1 MNAKKYLVALLLV
14 GGGLNVKLNAQQL
27 LSVEKREKL
36 SQNNST
42 LKNSTSVSPLLEIA
56 KLEKAGSLNDEKFED
71 LLEQF
76 KENCGWSDSGS
87 DDEKQDSLSLSTD
100 SGAQLSPVKLT
111 QSSQA
116 VSPVHIA
123 SSASKKN
130 KSKKPIAS
138 FSNELRPGN
147 DFDSKWSVLKHSKV
161 DDLKNED
168 ELQQYKKKLEFLLE
182 SADEV
187 IKAGKV
193 LPSDVNDTLKVI
205 KKSLDVTLKA
215 LKTFKMQEEKRKEEE
230 KRKIKNMEKAQNGLC
245 FVLESMNTSKILD
258 VVHVEKNMSPEQAK
272 KEIKKTEKII
282 EELDRLK
289 KVSPELF
296 EETSIK
302 ETEEAFL
309 KIYKDVSSFV
319 FFDQPTSNFI
329 NYYIQFLNDIDSII
343 AFYVVNCES
352 AVINDSFEEFIE
364 LKNQMLAHCKFLK
377 VKISKLD
384 SQLKSIISTSI
395 RLFIEKQL
403 SHIENILIDIINSLK
418 NWHDKKSI
426 KKNAIIR
433 CEDCKKKDCCDFNGS
448 PVKSFEDFLTENP
461 KKESIIFK
469 NIKKFIKENG
479 YISPKLFKSIETE
492 LDLILKCVRNQIK
505 IVDSK
510 VLQYKPSKEIPLSS
524 IKEEIPAEALVRYTD
539 DDEDDKSDID
549 LNFYED
555 FFIDS
560 EDDGSIDSQDERH
573 SYSDIDWS
581 AIDAFKAQQDQNDKM
596 QQEKKSEASDGE
608 CSKGDTQ
615 EERE

>member
-1 MNAKKYLVALLLV
+1 MNTKKYLVALLLV

-36 SQNNST
+36 SPEALNS
-42 LKNSTSVSPLLEIA
+42 SPLLKMG
-56 KLEKAGSLNDEKFED
+56 KLEKDRLLDDNAFEA
-71 LLEQF
+71 LLGEF
-76 KENCGWSDSGS
+76 KKSCGWSDSDS

-116 VSPVHIA
+116 VSPVQIA

-130 KSKKPIAS
+130 KSKKPVAS

-187 IKAGKV
+187 IKVGKV

-302 ETEEAFL
+302 ETEEAF
-309 KIYKDVSSFV
+309 
-319 FFDQPTSNFI
+319 
-329 NYYIQFLNDIDSII
+329 
-343 AFYVVNCES
+343 
-352 AVINDSFEEFIE
+352 FEN
-364 LKNQMLAHCKFLK
+364 L
-377 VKISKLD
+377 
-384 SQLKSIISTSI
+384 
-395 RLFIEKQL
+395 
-403 SHIENILIDIINSLK
+403 
-418 NWHDKKSI
+418 
-426 KKNAIIR
+426 
-433 CEDCKKKDCCDFNGS
+433 
-448 PVKSFEDFLTENP
+448 
-461 KKESIIFK
+461 
-469 NIKKFIKENG
+469 
-479 YISPKLFKSIETE
+479 
-492 LDLILKCVRNQIK
+492 
-505 IVDSK
+505 
-510 VLQYKPSKEIPLSS
+510 
-524 IKEEIPAEALVRYTD
+524 
-539 DDEDDKSDID
+539 
-549 LNFYED
+549 
-555 FFIDS
+555 
-560 EDDGSIDSQDERH
+560 
-573 SYSDIDWS
+573 
-581 AIDAFKAQQDQNDKM
+581 
-596 QQEKKSEASDGE
+596 
-608 CSKGDTQ
+608 
-615 EERE
+615 

>member
-100 SGAQLSPVKLT
+100 SGAQLSSVKLT